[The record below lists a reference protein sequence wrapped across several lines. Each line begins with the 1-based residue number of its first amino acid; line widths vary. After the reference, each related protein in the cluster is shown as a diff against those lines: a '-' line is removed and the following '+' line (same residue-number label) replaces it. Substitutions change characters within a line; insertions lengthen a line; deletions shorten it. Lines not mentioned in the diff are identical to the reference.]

1 MNIQQHIVCFSEILY
16 TFARVKKGGRMA
28 DKPIP
33 EHMRTL
39 AERVHQLRRR
49 QRFSQ
54 AEIAKSAGMSPT
66 TLSNIEQAKAATITV
81 EHLVALAQV
90 LGTTP
95 DDLLGMQPSTRRPR
109 PRTAAPVG

>member
-1 MNIQQHIVCFSEILY
+1 
-16 TFARVKKGGRMA
+16 MA

-33 EHMRTL
+33 DHMRTL
-39 AERVHQLRRR
+39 AERVHVLRRR

-66 TLSNIEQAKAATITV
+66 TLSNIEQAKAPTITV

-90 LGTTP
+90 LGASP
-95 DDLLGMQPSTRRPR
+95 DYLLGMEPAAQRPR
-109 PRTAAPVG
+109 PRKTQPVS